1 MKSNILITLIT
12 FTLLIGCKSNR
23 PTIDQDKNT
32 TTKIEDVGIPIR
44 EYSISAVLWQ
54 QHSAEYRALTYQAFN
69 MARIQLDYIL
79 DNKIEY
85 AKPITI
91 VVDIDE
97 TVLDNS
103 PYSGKQVELN
113 EEFSTFRWTEW
124 VKKKQA
130 KPISGALDFL
140 NYAKSKEIEVFY
152 ISNRSI
158 NQKKETIENL
168 RIMGFPFS
176 DEAHVLLKANVSGK
190 EPRRIQVTK
199 SYEIVLL
206 LGDNLSDFSMVFDN
220 RSTIERNRSVDSLK
234 AAFGTKFI
242 VLPNPMY
249 GDWETK
255 GLLEGK
261 YNWTPFQ
268 KDSIRRSKVIS
279 Y

>member
-23 PTIDQDKNT
+23 LTINQDKNA
-32 TTKIEDVGIPIR
+32 TTKIENIVIPIR

-54 QHSAEYRALTYQAFN
+54 QHSAEYRALTYQAYN
-69 MARIQLDYIL
+69 MARIQLDNIIN
-79 DNKIEY
+79 DKIEY
-85 AKPITI
+85 AKPIAI
-91 VVDIDE
+91 VADIDE

-124 VKKKQA
+124 IKKRKA
-130 KPISGALDFL
+130 KGISGALDFF
-140 NYAKSKEIEVFY
+140 NYAKSKDIEVFY

-190 EPRRIQVTK
+190 EPRRLKVRE
-199 SYEIVLL
+199 SHEIVLL
-206 LGDNLSDFSMVFDN
+206 IGDNLSDFSMVFDN
-220 RSTIERNRSVDSLK
+220 QSTAIRNTKVDSLK
-234 AAFGTKFI
+234 ASFGTKFI
-242 VLPNPMY
+242 VLPNPIY

-255 GLLEGK
+255 GILERK
-261 YNWTPFQ
+261 YDWSNFQ
-268 KDSIRRSKVIS
+268 KDSIRHSKVIS

>member
-1 MKSNILITLIT
+1 MKSNVLIALIT
-12 FTLLIGCKSNR
+12 FTLLIGCRSNR
-23 PTIDQDKNT
+23 SITNQDKNA

-69 MARIQLDYIL
+69 MARIQLDNIL
-79 DNKIEY
+79 DKKIEY
-85 AKPITI
+85 AKPIAI
-91 VVDIDE
+91 VADIDE

-113 EEFSTFRWTEW
+113 EEFSTFRWMEW
-124 VKKKQA
+124 VKKKQVKA
-130 KPISGALDFL
+130 MPGALDFL

-168 RIMGFPFS
+168 QMIGFPFA
-176 DEAHVLLKANVSGK
+176 DAAHVLLKKNSSGK
-190 EPRRIQVTK
+190 EPRRLKVRE
-199 SYEIVLL
+199 SHEIVLL
-206 LGDNLSDFSMVFDN
+206 IGDNLSDFSMVFDN
-220 RSTIERNRSVDSLK
+220 QSTASRNKKVDSLE

-255 GLLEGK
+255 GILEGK
-261 YNWTPFQ
+261 YDWSNFQ

>member
-1 MKSNILITLIT
+1 MKSNILIALIT
-12 FTLLIGCKSNR
+12 FTLLIGCRSNR
-23 PTIDQDKNT
+23 STINQDKNT
-32 TTKIEDVGIPIR
+32 TTKIEYIGIPIR

-69 MARIQLDYIL
+69 MARIQLDNIL

-85 AKPITI
+85 AKPIAI
-91 VVDIDE
+91 VADIDE

-130 KPISGALDFL
+130 KAISGALDFL
-140 NYAKSKEIEVFY
+140 NYAKSKEIEIFY

-190 EPRRIQVTK
+190 EPRRIQVKK

-206 LGDNLSDFSMVFDN
+206 LGDNLSDFSAVFDD
-220 RSTIERNRSVDSLK
+220 RSTIERNQRVDNLK
-234 AAFGTKFI
+234 TNFGKKFI

-255 GLLEGK
+255 DILEGK
-261 YNWTPFQ
+261 YDWSNFQ
-268 KDSIRRSKVIS
+268 KDSIRHQKLKS